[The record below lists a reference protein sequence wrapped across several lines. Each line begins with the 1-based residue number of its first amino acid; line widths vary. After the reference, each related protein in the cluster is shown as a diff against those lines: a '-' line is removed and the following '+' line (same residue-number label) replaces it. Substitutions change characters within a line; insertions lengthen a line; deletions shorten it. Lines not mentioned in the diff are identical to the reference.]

1 MKFMC
6 RKIDNKV
13 IQVEGEIYWEV
24 DTIVFR
30 FYWTIIR
37 TMRGDISDVK
47 STMDVKKCKIQKPW
61 GKFVW

>member
-24 DTIVFR
+24 DTIAFR
-30 FYWTIIR
+30 FYYALQPEEITWKGIWV
-37 TMRGDISDVK
+37 SCVYY
-47 STMDVKKCKIQKPW
+47 Q
-61 GKFVW
+61 

>member
-1 MKFMC
+1 M
-6 RKIDNKV
+6 

-37 TMRGDISDVK
+37 TMRGDISDLK
-47 STMDVKKCKIQKPW
+47 STMDVLELCRFLPKASYVFLIYYFMK
-61 GKFVW
+61 

>member
-1 MKFMC
+1 MCVCVCVCVCVCGVCVC

-24 DTIVFR
+24 DTIEFH

-47 STMDVKKCKIQKPW
+47 STMDV
-61 GKFVW
+61 